1 MSTIDEKTIIEA
13 LSGLKHPQTGQDIIS
28 GDIVQGITICDGN
41 VGFLLAVPPVFADAF
56 EAADFS
62 TLTLFHF
69 MDSIRMK
76 LKIYFTVYVQT
87 IFNNVENLRFE
98 NLI

>member
-1 MSTIDEKTIIEA
+1 MKLDNIRFEKYFLQLNGNYST
-13 LSGLKHPQTGQDIIS
+13 L
-28 GDIVQGITICDGN
+28 
-41 VGFLLAVPPVFADAF
+41 
-56 EAADFS
+56 

-87 IFNNVENLRFE
+87 IFNKVENL
-98 NLI
+98 I

>member
-1 MSTIDEKTIIEA
+1 MELQSDLNNIFCNRMEII
-13 LSGLKHPQTGQDIIS
+13 L
-28 GDIVQGITICDGN
+28 
-41 VGFLLAVPPVFADAF
+41 
-56 EAADFS
+56 DFS

>member
-1 MSTIDEKTIIEA
+1 MKLQSDLNNIFCNRMEII
-13 LSGLKHPQTGQDIIS
+13 L
-28 GDIVQGITICDGN
+28 
-41 VGFLLAVPPVFADAF
+41 
-56 EAADFS
+56 DFS